1 MQIRPVMLNPG
12 LQGIQRANQ
21 GISKAATTIVQQTAF
36 IGQRGASELAAPLLA
51 LKTNT
56 LLFQASGKILE
67 IESEN
72 AGHLIDVLV

>member
-21 GISKAATTIVQQTAF
+21 GINKAANDLVQQSAHVAE
-36 IGQRGASELAAPLLA
+36 RGASELAAPLLA

-56 LLFQASGKILE
+56 LLFQASGKVVQLE
-67 IESEN
+67 NEN
-72 AGHLIDVLV
+72 TGYLIDLLV